1 MSDLLGDFGLRAVA
15 ASLAPNDQSRLRGEC
30 LAQGQRCGIAIA
42 LVARHTDIMPELDD
56 TDKAIVA
63 ELLRET
69 IAADRYPLSPRIRAL
84 QRVLDKLDPPSPTAE
99 PLPAPKP
106 PGERSMALK
115 KKRRR

>member
-42 LVARHTDIMPELDD
+42 LVARHTDIMPELNDAD
-56 TDKAIVA
+56 RAILV

-69 IAADRYPLSPRIRAL
+69 IERDRFPLSRA
-84 QRVLDKLDPPSPTAE
+84 SPTT
-99 PLPAPKP
+99 
-106 PGERSMALK
+106 G
-115 KKRRR
+115 